1 MIQYVRATL
10 IDIFIDTIIEVQ
22 NILNLI
28 LDGIA
33 DFGPCYQPCKT
44 MTFVS
49 KYVGVEPF
57 KPKVSAIFV
66 HFEPKV
72 SVAETKFLINEITL
86 MTRIGGIIGVGK
98 EFLWVILLFAGSLRF
113 LFSCFGQTIIFK
125 TRKHRK
131 QIFLT

>member
-1 MIQYVRATL
+1 ML
-10 IDIFIDTIIEVQ
+10 S
-22 NILNLI
+22 LI

-49 KYVGVEPF
+49 KYVGAEPF
-57 KPKVSAIFV
+57 KSKASAIFV

-98 EFLWVILLFAGSLRF
+98 EFLWVILLLAGSLRF